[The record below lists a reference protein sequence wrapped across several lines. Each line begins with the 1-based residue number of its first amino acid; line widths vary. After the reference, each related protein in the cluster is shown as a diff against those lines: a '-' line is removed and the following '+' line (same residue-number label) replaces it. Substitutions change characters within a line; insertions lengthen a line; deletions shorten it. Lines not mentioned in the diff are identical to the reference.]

1 MCENFNDIPKS
12 ILTINY
18 LMIWFRI
25 IHLQNVSE
33 PLSSIIANFLHKSS
47 VLGSVLQIWKI
58 PVFQYSKLSV
68 RCYAP
73 GSSNSNSS
81 KPTELPELSQATC
94 TLLKFAPK
102 ILLKFDEISEESS
115 ALIVSRLRTLKPN
128 TSSYQFTA
136 LLRLITLTPT

>member
-1 MCENFNDIPKS
+1 MCENFNDIPKW

-47 VLGSVLQIWKI
+47 MLGSAIQILKI
-58 PVFQYSKLSV
+58 PVFQYSKLSA
-68 RCYAP
+68 RCSALGP
-73 GSSNSNSS
+73 SNSS
-81 KPTELPELSQATC
+81 KPTKLPELSQATC
-94 TLLKFAPK
+94 TLLKFAPN

-115 ALIVSRLRTLKPN
+115 ALIVSRL
-128 TSSYQFTA
+128 A
-136 LLRLITLTPT
+136 